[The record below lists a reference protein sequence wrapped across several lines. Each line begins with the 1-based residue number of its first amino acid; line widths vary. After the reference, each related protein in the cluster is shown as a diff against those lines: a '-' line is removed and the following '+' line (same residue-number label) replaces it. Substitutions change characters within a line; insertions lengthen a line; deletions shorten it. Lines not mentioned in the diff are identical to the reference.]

1 MTSFRRRFL
10 LQTFVLFDTFV
21 LALSL
26 YFAFLGR
33 QAYAPIS
40 VLLALEIRV
49 HTILVVA
56 GLLYGWHILFSCLGL
71 YQSRRL
77 SSQGQEVK
85 DLLKSAGLATLLLIT
100 AGLLFRLPSVTPVL
114 VIRFL
119 LISAS
124 VLIASRLVL
133 RWWLK
138 FVRVRGRN
146 LRQLLIAGTN
156 SRSLEFAETIQNRP
170 ELGYRLLGFVDDKW
184 VGPEQDGSS
193 FRIVTN
199 IEGFRAFIRDHVID
213 EVVLALPIKSF
224 YSQTDKLIAFC
235 REQGIIVRVLSDFF
249 DFASGQTRVDQF
261 ETNSVVS
268 FYNSP
273 IDGKSVAAK
282 RMLDIAVSS
291 LLLLPLC
298 PMLLVVAI
306 LIRLDSLG
314 PALFAQERV
323 GLNKRRFRMYK
334 FRTMVV
340 NAEKLQAQLESR
352 NEAQGPVFK
361 MKEDPRITRIGKFLR
376 KTSIDELPQLINVLK
391 GDMSLVGPRPLPVR
405 DYVGFNEDWQRRR
418 FSVRPG
424 ITCLWQI
431 RGRSSISFDQ
441 WMELDM
447 EYIDQWS
454 LWLDMKILVKTIP
467 AVVKGSGAA

>member
-1 MTSFRRRFL
+1 MQAFMM
-10 LQTFVLFDTFV
+10 FDTFV
-21 LALSL
+21 MALSL
-26 YFAFLGR
+26 YVAFLGR
-33 QAYAPIS
+33 NALAPIS
-40 VLLALEIRV
+40 MLLALKIRV

-56 GLLYGWHILFSCLGL
+56 GLLCVWHILFSLIGL

-77 SSQGQEVK
+77 SPQTEEVR
-85 DLLKSAGLATLLLIT
+85 DILRAAGFATLFLIAAGILLH
-100 AGLLFRLPSVTPVL
+100 LPSVTLAL

-119 LISAS
+119 LISAPIL
-124 VLIASRLVL
+124 VASRLVL

-138 FVRVRGRN
+138 LVRARGHN

-156 SRSLEFAETIQNRP
+156 SRALEFAKTIQSRP
-170 ELGYRLLGFVDDKW
+170 ELGYRLLGFADDEW
-184 VGPEQDGSS
+184 VGPEQEASGAT
-193 FRIVTN
+193 IVTDM
-199 IEGFRAFIRDHVID
+199 EGFRSFIRDHVID

-235 REQGIIVRVLSDFF
+235 REQGIIVRVLFDFF
-249 DFASGQTRVDQF
+249 DFAPSQTRVDQF

-273 IDGKSVAAK
+273 IEGLSVAAK
-282 RMLDIAVSS
+282 RLLDIAVSS
-291 LLLLPLC
+291 TVLLLLC
-298 PMLLVVAI
+298 PILLVVAI
-306 LIRLDSLG
+306 LVKIDSSG
-314 PALFAQERV
+314 PALFLQERV

-334 FRTMVV
+334 LRTMVT

-361 MKEDPRITRIGKFLR
+361 IKNDPRITMLGRFLR
-376 KTSIDELPQLINVLK
+376 KASIDELPQLFNVIK

-405 DYVGFNEDWQRRR
+405 DYEGFDQDWQRRR

-424 ITCLWQI
+424 ITCLWQVS
-431 RGRSSISFDQ
+431 GRSSISFDQ
-441 WMELDM
+441 WMDLDM
-447 EYIDQWS
+447 QYIDEWS
-454 LWLDMKILVKTIP
+454 LWLDMKILVQTIR